1 MEKYLQV
8 NNTDKSS
15 KMSPCTW
22 YLVKLTTI
30 PAWQSNRER
39 NEKKREKERRVFG
52 VHIWLVSSGREAQL
66 VPKGIGQLLM
76 EALGMSAARPP
87 IHGREKK
94 TDRSI
99 DSLREAEADE
109 EDLQGRGT
117 GSFLSSRASQ
127 PYRAAKRVLRERL
140 RFSQQRT
147 KTRLRKRCENI
158 IRGLAWRKGS
168 TRRVCQSV
176 TLCNRPEVKG
186 AISRTRICVHRLTFG
201 NFPREQ
207 IEVISRD
214 FFFFFFYL
222 IKISKRI

>member
-8 NNTDKSS
+8 NDTWQKLKNVSLHLISCKIDEDSS
-15 KMSPCTW
+15 VTEQLS
-22 YLVKLTTI
+22 
-30 PAWQSNRER
+30 ER
-39 NEKKREKERRVFG
+39 NEKKKREGEKRVFG

-76 EALGMSAARPP
+76 EALGMSAARPPP

-127 PYRAAKRVLRERL
+127 PYRAARNECCESAFAASLNNGRR
-140 RFSQQRT
+140 RA
-147 KTRLRKRCENI
+147 CENVAKI
-158 IRGLAWRKGS
+158 LYVWHGVAEGKY
-168 TRRVCQSV
+168 T
-176 TLCNRPEVKG
+176 
-186 AISRTRICVHRLTFG
+186 ARL
-201 NFPREQ
+201 
-207 IEVISRD
+207 
-214 FFFFFFYL
+214 
-222 IKISKRI
+222 SKRNFM